1 MSNEIKS
8 EKLYIKDIFKRWYRI
23 PEYQRPYVWGK
34 DQINDLLDDISFAQQ
49 NDDKSEYF
57 LGSIVFQTK
66 TNDSGNYQEDDLLDG
81 QQRLTTLFLIIAVI
95 RDLTENEQLK
105 TTCKEIIYQDK
116 NEFNN
121 TPERI
126 RIIFDIREEVKEFV
140 NKFIKVNA
148 GLTNINNLKQELEN
162 TKDLSIKNMIT
173 AIIEIQAYFKGTET
187 NFIENFFKYLNNKV
201 LMIYVSSSSIEDA
214 FKLFTVMNDRGM
226 KLRNSDILKA
236 ENLRLVNSTNREKL
250 AKDWEEIENYFEEDF
265 DVFLSHLRTILVK
278 EKARKNLL
286 DEFEE
291 NIYFSK
297 GNKKGSSPL
306 LTKGEDTFEYIK
318 KYKKYYDEIFNQD
331 HFSKFGDYKFDNLIT
346 IMKNVLPA
354 DLWIAPLLRF
364 YDKFGKNGL
373 IDFLEKLDNKFSH
386 DWIIGLTP
394 TSRIENM
401 NNIIKKIDETDDLDL
416 LLNNKVF
423 EIKLTDLM
431 NILKDN
437 IYGRRF
443 TRYILFKLDYLY
455 GNSDKI
461 NVPKIIT
468 AEHILPQTPKD
479 DSQWKIDFSDQEREY
494 WTNKIGNLVLISRIK
509 NSSQG
514 RRDFSDKKTKY
525 FKNNIELFRNSL
537 RIYNNYNKW
546 TPVEIDKNQQEVLKK
561 IEEHYCK

>member
-1 MSNEIKS
+1 MN
-8 EKLYIKDIFKRWYRI
+8 
-23 PEYQRPYVWGK
+23 
-34 DQINDLLDDISFAQQ
+34 
-49 NDDKSEYF
+49 
-57 LGSIVFQTK
+57 
-66 TNDSGNYQEDDLLDG
+66 
-81 QQRLTTLFLIIAVI
+81 LI
-95 RDLTENEQLK
+95 THQ
-105 TTCKEIIYQDK
+105 
-116 NEFNN
+116 
-121 TPERI
+121 ERI